1 VTTIHG
7 LSSSKILPVYIKY
20 NSRTFY
26 ASISDV
32 NRCHELD
39 YIATVRKGI
48 DIEPLHFND
57 NPLDHLLF
65 SSRFHKDNGANEAI
79 QITKKIRKKLR
90 IIGFVTDKEYF
101 EKEVQLYRD
110 YKQIIYYRH
119 VDLERKKELFS
130 NAYTLLHMINHDE
143 AFELDVIEA
152 MANGTL

>member
-65 SSRFHKDNGANEAI
+65 SSRFHK
-79 QITKKIRKKLR
+79 
-90 IIGFVTDKEYF
+90 EYF